1 ITYKKE
7 ELKPYFTPLN
17 PIIMAR
23 KTLSQKLESAR
34 LLIFNSKT
42 PDVAS
47 LLTTMGV
54 DTTYLKQGE
63 DLYNEVTRLMTSQK
77 KEYQEQS
84 LAYDKFYLE
93 KDDAE
98 AAYERT
104 FKLARLLSR
113 NDPDLQQRL
122 DLKYIREYTLESWID
137 NALIFYDR
145 LLNESEF
152 LDRLKKFKVTPN
164 QLKAEQTAIKNLR
177 QLRNEAIAE
186 KGQAQEATRLR
197 NEKLEEL
204 DDYCRELKGI
214 AEIALEE
221 RPQLFEKLGVVVR

>member
-1 ITYKKE
+1 
-7 ELKPYFTPLN
+7 
-17 PIIMAR
+17 MAR